1 MRDYL
6 KATRERVVVFD
17 GGMGATLEQFDLTQA
32 DYGGLQG
39 KCHEALIL
47 NRPDVI
53 EGVHTSMVEAGAEV
67 VETDTFQAS
76 RLKLEEWGLAE
87 HTREI
92 NVKAAEIARKAVG
105 EDRFVAGSIGPT
117 GMLPASDD
125 PTLGGI
131 RFRELVEIFTE
142 QAHGLLD
149 GGSDLLIIETAQDI
163 LEVKAAVFGAR
174 EAFKLAGRTVPIQT
188 SVSLLPNGGKMLLGT
203 DIDAVLTTLEALKV
217 DVIGLNCSTGPED
230 MRDAIR
236 FLGEHSPLPVHCIP
250 NAGLPLQGPD
260 GETIFPEEPG
270 PLAEVLGDFVDRYGV
285 SIVGGCCGTT
295 PEHIAAIVERCATH
309 PVGERPAPR
318 PPQLSSMIAATP
330 LVQDPSPTIVGE
342 RVNSQGSRKAKEL
355 LLADDYDGIV
365 QVAEDQVEGGAHVLD
380 LCVAL
385 TERADEDEQMRM
397 VAKRVSLTQP
407 APIQI
412 DSTEPD
418 VIKLALEQVPGR
430 AIVNSI
436 NLEAGR
442 DKLDVVVPL
451 AIEHGAAVIAL
462 TIDEVG
468 MAKTADR
475 KVEIATR
482 LHQLCCEEHG
492 LDPELLIFDV
502 LTFTLTTGDDEWKPS
517 AVETI
522 NGIRDV
528 KAALPGVKTS
538 LGVSNVS
545 FGVGQPARSVINS
558 VFLHHCV
565 DAGLDLAMV
574 NPNHITPYAEIDEN
588 ERELANDLIFNTRE
602 DALERLIEHFESKGG
617 TDEVEVADPTAGME
631 PEEALHWHILRR
643 KKDGVE
649 EWIDRCNEKIGA
661 VPTLNTVLLPAMKE
675 VGDKFGAGELILP
688 FVLQSAEVMKRAVA
702 QLENYLDRIEGHTKG
717 TVVIATVFGDVH
729 DIGKSLVNTILTNNG
744 YTVVDLGKQVPI
756 STIIDAAVKHDATAI
771 GLSALLVSTSKQM
784 PACIAEL
791 HERGLEYPVLIGGA
805 AINRDFGRRVL
816 YPKGKE
822 SDEVYGPG
830 VFYCKDAFAGL
841 GVMDQL
847 VEEDAREG
855 LVTKFRDEAA
865 EFRAKPVVVD
875 DGPPTTDDSVRS
887 AVRTDTPIPEPPFW
901 GAREIDVDLDEVFPY
916 LDRHVLFKLHWGGSG
931 KKDEAWRKILEG
943 DGEDEG
949 FIPRLE
955 RMWRDQDY
963 LRPRA
968 VLGYFP
974 CNADGNELVIVDP
987 EDHDR
992 EIERLVFPRQ
1002 PKHDRICLSDFYR
1015 PLDSGERDVVA
1026 LQAVT
1031 AGSEV
1036 TELMD
1041 RLGEQGE
1048 VTEQYFVHGL
1058 GVQTAEGLAE
1068 WLHANVRSDL
1078 GAEPGQGRR
1087 YSWGYPA
1094 CPDQSEHEKVFRLLG
1109 AENIGLSLSHGHA
1122 VEPEQSTV
1130 AIVAHHPQAVYFG
1143 MKSGFVPAE
1152 PVTDEL
1158 IAGTDRGGE
1167 LPPEDDP
1174 PGDGTVEAEVD
1185 APSETPSTA

>member
-1 MRDYL
+1 
-6 KATRERVVVFD
+6 
-17 GGMGATLEQFDLTQA
+17 
-32 DYGGLQG
+32 
-39 KCHEALIL
+39 
-47 NRPDVI
+47 
-53 EGVHTSMVEAGAEV
+53 
-67 VETDTFQAS
+67 
-76 RLKLEEWGLAE
+76 
-87 HTREI
+87 
-92 NVKAAEIARKAVG
+92 
-105 EDRFVAGSIGPT
+105 
-117 GMLPASDD
+117 
-125 PTLGGI
+125 
-131 RFRELVEIFTE
+131 
-142 QAHGLLD
+142 
-149 GGSDLLIIETAQDI
+149 
-163 LEVKAAVFGAR
+163 
-174 EAFKLAGRTVPIQT
+174 
-188 SVSLLPNGGKMLLGT
+188 
-203 DIDAVLTTLEALKV
+203 
-217 DVIGLNCSTGPED
+217 
-230 MRDAIR
+230 
-236 FLGEHSPLPVHCIP
+236 
-250 NAGLPLQGPD
+250 
-260 GETIFPEEPG
+260 
-270 PLAEVLGDFVDRYGV
+270 
-285 SIVGGCCGTT
+285 
-295 PEHIAAIVERCATH
+295 
-309 PVGERPAPR
+309 
-318 PPQLSSMIAATP
+318 
-330 LVQDPSPTIVGE
+330 
-342 RVNSQGSRKAKEL
+342 
-355 LLADDYDGIV
+355 
-365 QVAEDQVEGGAHVLD
+365 
-380 LCVAL
+380 
-385 TERADEDEQMRM
+385 
-397 VAKRVSLTQP
+397 
-407 APIQI
+407 
-412 DSTEPD
+412 
-418 VIKLALEQVPGR
+418 
-430 AIVNSI
+430 
-436 NLEAGR
+436 
-442 DKLDVVVPL
+442 
-451 AIEHGAAVIAL
+451 
-462 TIDEVG
+462 
-468 MAKTADR
+468 
-475 KVEIATR
+475 
-482 LHQLCCEEHG
+482 
-492 LDPELLIFDV
+492 
-502 LTFTLTTGDDEWKPS
+502 
-517 AVETI
+517 
-522 NGIRDV
+522 
-528 KAALPGVKTS
+528 
-538 LGVSNVS
+538 
-545 FGVGQPARSVINS
+545 
-558 VFLHHCV
+558 
-565 DAGLDLAMV
+565 
-574 NPNHITPYAEIDEN
+574 
-588 ERELANDLIFNTRE
+588 
-602 DALERLIEHFESKGG
+602 
-617 TDEVEVADPTAGME
+617 
-631 PEEALHWHILRR
+631 
-643 KKDGVE
+643 
-649 EWIDRCNEKIGA
+649 
-661 VPTLNTVLLPAMKE
+661 
-675 VGDKFGAGELILP
+675 
-688 FVLQSAEVMKRAVA
+688 
-702 QLENYLDRIEGHTKG
+702 
-717 TVVIATVFGDVH
+717 
-729 DIGKSLVNTILTNNG
+729 
-744 YTVVDLGKQVPI
+744 VVDLGKQVPI
-756 STIIDAAVKHDATAI
+756 STIIDAAVEHDATAI

-1174 PGDGTVEAEVD
+1174 SGDGTVEAEVD